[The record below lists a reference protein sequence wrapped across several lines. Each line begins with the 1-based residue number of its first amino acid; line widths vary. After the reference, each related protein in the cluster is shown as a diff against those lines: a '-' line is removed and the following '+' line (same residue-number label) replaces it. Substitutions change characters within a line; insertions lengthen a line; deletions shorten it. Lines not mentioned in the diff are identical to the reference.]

1 MPAPSLSSHLLTS
14 FLRTFFRH
22 LYTTLAWAYDFVA
35 WASSAGQWDAW
46 RSAALRWL
54 PAQGRILELGPGTGH
69 LLRAMRLQ
77 GREAFGLEASRQ
89 MARRARRRAA
99 RGGLASPVVRGMGQ
113 AQPFPAACFDAIVS
127 TFPSEYILDRVTL
140 SEVQRTLRPGGIL
153 VVVAAAWPTGPGWVD
168 RLASWPYRV
177 TGQTI
182 LPESAWAK
190 SLQASSI
197 PLEVETV
204 ELPRGLVVVF
214 HGTAP
219 ESSPRRRGGVDA
231 GLPDLRG

>member
-1 MPAPSLSSHLLTS
+1 MSAPSLSTRLLAS
-14 FLRTFFRH
+14 FLRTFFHH

-46 RSAALRWL
+46 RSTALRWL
-54 PAQGRILELGPGTGH
+54 PARGRILELGPGTGH

-77 GREAFGLEASRQ
+77 AREAYALEASPQ
-89 MARRARRRAA
+89 MARRTHRKLAS
-99 RGGLASPVVRGMGQ
+99 GGLASPVVRGMGQ
-113 AQPFPAACFDAIVS
+113 AQPFPTACFEAIVS

-140 SEVQRTLRPGGIL
+140 AEVRRTLRPGGIL

-168 RLASWPYRV
+168 RLASWIYRV
-177 TGQTI
+177 TGQAI

-190 SLQASSI
+190 SLQSSSF

-204 ELPRGLVVVF
+204 VLPRGLVIVF

-219 ESSPRRRGGVDA
+219 A
-231 GLPDLRG
+231 A